1 MGDEEPSS
9 RIKNVIS
16 FAEDLVENNE
26 EIIDEIMDKES
37 SSIEV
42 GDKQP
47 LIKAEATEEAVTV
60 NIEAEMAEATKFGI
74 ERKGDNLLLHLGE
87 DTIKVQEVPG
97 DVNMGSVRMRFK
109 NGIAAVKIDRT
120 NQDEGGE

>member
-47 LIKAEATEEAVTV
+47 LIKAEATEEAATV